1 MASNNSWISYKKQPI
16 HLDFVLTHQVWFE
29 LYKKTKII
37 KFGSILK
44 MEFEFSL
51 VNTAYWVPK
60 RIMSGIGE
68 EESSR

>member
-1 MASNNSWISYKKQPI
+1 MASNISWIFYKKQPI
-16 HLDFVLTHQVWFE
+16 HLDFVLTHQVWLE
-29 LYKKTKII
+29 LYKKTKIN

-51 VNTAYWVPK
+51 VDTAYWVPK